1 MDEMTYALYLSQH
14 HTGSGTPAQNCGS
27 EVDLG
32 GNEGMITRRT
42 FVGSAAA
49 SLTPLVTRRA
59 RAADLT
65 PVTIVQSTISFN
77 FVPIYIAQ
85 TAGYFKQEGIDL
97 SVVLAGGGPKAMTG
111 LIGGGGQFSASVFFD
126 GMMAHRRG
134 LTDVR
139 ALATLSLFQNP
150 MALLNTVAKERG
162 ITQDVP
168 LKQRLEAMKGL
179 RIGVT
184 TPGATSDMFMRYIFR
199 ANGLNPDR
207 DLQIIPLGGVSG
219 QIAALQAGRVDG
231 CSCLPPVDVIAGAQ
245 GLTMEVLDRLKDFP
259 QLAGVTYG
267 TLYGLDSNN
276 KAHPEVTNAVL
287 RALARA
293 TLLITHDPDAAKQA
307 TRPFLKELDQPT
319 YDVAWKTY
327 FPEMPTTLDI
337 NKDSFDKEM
346 EFEKAVLPPKD
357 DGAVK
362 YEDVVDTSFAKR
374 AMQSVSQ

>member
-1 MDEMTYALYLSQH
+1 
-14 HTGSGTPAQNCGS
+14 
-27 EVDLG
+27 
-32 GNEGMITRRT
+32 MITRRALA
-42 FVGSAAA
+42 GAAA
-49 SLTPLVTRRA
+49 LSLSPLMTRRA
-59 RAADLT
+59 GAVDLT
-65 PVTIVQSTISFN
+65 PVTIVQSSISFN

-139 ALATLSLFQNP
+139 AIATLSLFQNP
-150 MALLNTVAKERG
+150 MAILSTVAKERG
-162 ITQDVP
+162 ISLDQP

-179 RIGVT
+179 RIGIT

-207 DLQIIPLGGVSG
+207 DLQIIPLGGVSA

-231 CSCLPPVDVIAGAQ
+231 CSCLPPVDVIATTQ

-259 QLAGVTYG
+259 QLSGVTYG
-267 TLYGLDSNN
+267 TLYGLASYN
-276 KAHPEVTNAVL
+276 KAHPEVTNAMA

-293 TLLITHDPDAAKQA
+293 TLLISHDPNAAKQA
-307 TRPFLKELDQPT
+307 TRPFLKELDQAT
-319 YDVAWKTY
+319 YDAAWETY
-327 FPEMPTTLDI
+327 FPEMPATLDI
-337 NKDSFDKEM
+337 SKDSFDKEL
-346 EFEKAVLPPKD
+346 EFEKAVLPPHD
-357 DGAVK
+357 DSSLR
-362 YEDVVDTSFAKR
+362 YEDIVDTSFVRR
-374 AMQSVSQ
+374 AMQDVSR

>member
-1 MDEMTYALYLSQH
+1 MEGPKID
-14 HTGSGTPAQNCGS
+14 P
-27 EVDLG
+27 G
-32 GNEGMITRRT
+32 GNERMINRRA

-49 SLTPLVTRRA
+49 SLSPFVIRKA
-59 RAADLT
+59 RAATLT

-150 MALLNTVAKERG
+150 MAVLNTVAKERG
-162 ITQDVP
+162 ITPAMP
-168 LKQRLEAMKGL
+168 LKQRLDAMKGL
-179 RIGVT
+179 KIGIT

-207 DLQIIPLGGVSG
+207 DLQIIPLGGVSA

-245 GLTMEVLDRLKDFP
+245 GLTMEVLDREKDFP

-267 TLYGLDSNN
+267 TLYGLASYN
-276 KAHPEVTNAVL
+276 KAHPEVTNAMA

-293 TLLITHDPDAAKQA
+293 ALLLSRDPDAAKQA
-307 TRPFLKELDQPT
+307 TRPFLKELDQAT
-319 YDVAWKTY
+319 YDTAWKTY
-327 FPEMPTTLDI
+327 FPEMPKSLDI
-337 NKDSFDKEM
+337 SKESFDKEL
-346 EFEKAVLPPKD
+346 EFEKAVLPSHD
-357 DGAVK
+357 DTALR
-362 YEDVVDTSFAKR
+362 YEDVVDTSFVRRAAKD
-374 AMQSVSQ
+374 VSK